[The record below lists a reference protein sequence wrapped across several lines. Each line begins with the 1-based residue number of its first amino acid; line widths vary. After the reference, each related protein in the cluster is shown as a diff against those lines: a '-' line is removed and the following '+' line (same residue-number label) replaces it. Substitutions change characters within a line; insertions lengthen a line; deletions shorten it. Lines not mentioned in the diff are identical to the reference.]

1 MLTLSLGLVLVLH
14 LKGSTVNWS
23 LIGSDMPSAL
33 GLVNALH
40 HKRIE
45 GWFVKETNITWS
57 CLILEKSRQRPQL
70 A

>member
-1 MLTLSLGLVLVLH
+1 MLTLSLVLVLVLH
-14 LKGSTVNWS
+14 LKGSTVNRS

-45 GWFVKETNITWS
+45 GWFVKETNITLS